1 VGETIFLKPL
11 VARGV
16 VARMR
21 WFINSSFFL
30 FGLVVAFGAGPEP
43 AADRWFTEAGARPEQ
58 FAGAAVLTNG
68 FATLRAE
75 AVAGVLQVKCD
86 GSEAL
91 SELELIVSADVPGHW
106 PARDWRTRAMRRAGP
121 GWLAEI
127 PVDSLDVP
135 QIYFV
140 AARVNGRAAVSP
152 LRLVHPRGLGM
163 ERPSRL
169 FWAFVEGFEQGPEG
183 WRIPGD
189 SLRTNALARSGRAA
203 LAVRLP
209 AGKKSVSVESTRL
222 RGWFV
227 QEHGA
232 EGFALWLR
240 TAGATG
246 RVAFTLAANA
256 FTTNQVT
263 SRRGETVTVSTNWTK
278 ARLTF
283 ESFPKAPLVDLDLF
297 TLEFVAEPGMELLI
311 DDVHLLGRWREDF

>member
-1 VGETIFLKPL
+1 MAVIIFTL
-11 VARGV
+11 
-16 VARMR
+16 
-21 WFINSSFFL
+21 
-30 FGLVVAFGAGPEP
+30 GLMAGFGAGPEP
-43 AADRWFTEAGARPEQ
+43 AADRWFTEAGGRPEQ
-58 FAGAAVLTNG
+58 FADATVVTNE
-68 FATLRAE
+68 FARLRAE
-75 AVAGVLQVKCD
+75 VLAGGLQVKCE
-86 GSEAL
+86 GSDSL
-91 SELELIVSADVPGHW
+91 TDLKLIASADAPGHW

-140 AARVNGRAAVSP
+140 AARVDGRAVVSR
-152 LRLVHPRGLGM
+152 LRLAQPRGLGM

-169 FWAFVEGFEQGPEG
+169 FWAFIEGFEQGPEG
-183 WRIPGD
+183 WRTAGD

-203 LAVRLP
+203 LAVRVP
-209 AGKKSVSVESTRL
+209 AGRKSVSVESTRL

-227 QEHGA
+227 REHGA

-240 TAGATG
+240 TAGGTG
-246 RVAFTLAANA
+246 QAAFSLAANA

-263 SRRGETVTVSTNWTK
+263 SRRSETVAVSTNWTK

-283 ESFPKAPLVDLDLF
+283 ESFPKAPLADLDLLTIEF
-297 TLEFVAEPGMELLI
+297 TAEAGTELLM